1 MGVTV
6 GAQTSTLLVI
16 LQVLITDGAL
26 KYLWGLV
33 NASQLM
39 ALAVLI
45 KFPLPSN
52 AALAFDLLSLA
63 NGDFQFLQYLH
74 NLFREKEV
82 IDVDYLER

>member
-1 MGVTV
+1 
-6 GAQTSTLLVI
+6 
-16 LQVLITDGAL
+16 
-26 KYLWGLV
+26 
-33 NASQLM
+33 M

-63 NGDFQFLQYLH
+63 NGDFQFLQYLP
-74 NLFREKEV
+74 NVFREKEV